1 MRFTVTFQA
10 AEDRDY
16 SYGLVFT
23 PCPVWVQGTREILNL
38 NPESPHYN
46 LGGVKR
52 LFAKERMELGESN
65 EKRCVVVAHA
75 DGYGE
80 EEDLAGLMKDLGSE
94 GFSPNLLR
102 LPAT

>member
-23 PCPVWVQGTREILNL
+23 PCPVWVQATREILNL
-38 NPESPHYN
+38 NPASPHYN

-52 LFAKERMELGESN
+52 LFATERMELGESN
-65 EKRCVVVAHA
+65 EKRCVVVAHS
-75 DGYGE
+75 DGHGE
-80 EEDLAGLMKDLGSE
+80 DMDLAALLSDLGSE
-94 GFSPNLLR
+94 GFSPRLLR
-102 LPAT
+102 LPSA